1 MKKASVFFMSAT
13 ALFVAS
19 CSSSEEA
26 ADENGNE
33 EKVEAVTYKLDAA
46 NTTLTWHGEMSPEYG
61 HDGTINVTEGS
72 VTMMGDAL
80 ESGSFTVDMNSIAVT
95 DEGMDDMK
103 KGYLAAH
110 LMGTAP
116 DEDHPQNMFW
126 NTPDFPAATVT
137 LTSYEDGQLGMTLNI
152 IGKEVKSTVPA
163 KIKTEGDKAM
173 IMGDFSI
180 SFADMGI
187 PGFMADPETG
197 EGINPNVE
205 FSLNAVLTK

>member
-1 MKKASVFFMSAT
+1 MKKASAFFLAAT

-19 CSSSEEA
+19 CSSNDKAS
-26 ADENGNE
+26 DENE
-33 EKVEAVTYKLDAA
+33 TDEKVEAVTYKLDEAS
-46 NTTLTWHGEMSPEYG
+46 TTLTWHGEISPEYG
-61 HDGTINVTEGS
+61 HDGTIKVTEGA
-72 VTMMGDAL
+72 VTTMGNAL
-80 ESGSFTVDMNSIAVT
+80 ESGSFTIDMNSIAVT
-95 DEGMDDMK
+95 DKNMDDVK
-103 KGYLAAH
+103 KGNLADH

-116 DEDHPQNMFW
+116 DEYNPQNKFW
-126 NTPDFPAATVT
+126 NTPDFPVANVA
-137 LTSYEDGQLGMTLNI
+137 LTSYEDGQLGMTLSV

-173 IMGDFSI
+173 IMGSFSLN
-180 SFADMGI
+180 FADLGV